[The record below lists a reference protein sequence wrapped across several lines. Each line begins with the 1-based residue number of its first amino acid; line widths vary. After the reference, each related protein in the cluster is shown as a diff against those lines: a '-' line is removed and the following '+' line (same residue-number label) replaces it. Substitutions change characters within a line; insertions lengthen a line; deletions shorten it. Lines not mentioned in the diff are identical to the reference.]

1 MIRQFM
7 MSTAAS
13 LLLLS
18 CTADEHSINSA
29 ADPLGPQTAQTSRAD
44 KTELAGILANQP
56 EDVRLRYGA
65 RHPQETLEF
74 FGLEPGMTVIEVL
87 PGGGWYTK
95 IISPYLGEDGHLIG
109 VDYSSD
115 MWPEFGGFARFNE
128 KGGYLD
134 SALKALNK
142 SLKPGGIVGIV
153 QHAAPAENDDAWADG
168 NNGYLKDIAVIAA
181 MEKAGF
187 EFISASA
194 INENPRDI
202 PSNTDN
208 VWRLA
213 PTLGTSQDNE
223 ELRARME
230 AIGESN
236 RMTLKFIKP
245 SKNAE

>member
-1 MIRQFM
+1 MRV
-7 MSTAAS
+7 
-13 LLLLS
+13 L
-18 CTADEHSINSA
+18 
-29 ADPLGPQTAQTSRAD
+29 
-44 KTELAGILANQP
+44 EL
-56 EDVRLRYGA
+56 
-65 RHPQETLEF
+65 
-74 FGLEPGMTVIEVL
+74 L

-109 VDYSSD
+109 VDYSFD
-115 MWPEFGGFARFNE
+115 MWPEFGGFANAKFLNDRKTWTQSWTQDMAGSLPSESSKLSAYTLSTLPKELNGQADMVLLIRSMHNLARFNE

-187 EFISASA
+187 EFISASS

-245 SKNAE
+245 AK